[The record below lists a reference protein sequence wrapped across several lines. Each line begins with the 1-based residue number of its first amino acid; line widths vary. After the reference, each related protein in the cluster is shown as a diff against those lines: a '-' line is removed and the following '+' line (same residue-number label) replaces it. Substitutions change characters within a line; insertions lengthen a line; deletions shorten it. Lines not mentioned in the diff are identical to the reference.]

1 MGSTI
6 QRRDFIKAVGLAGA
20 AAALPMLGAT
30 PSRRLKIGHTCI
42 TWRTFPPR
50 GTNHDSTLDA
60 ALKDISSEGFWGF
73 ETFPEVLE
81 DWDNRGELQ
90 ALMDHYP
97 APLISGYLVINVLD
111 PAAAKESLAKVQ
123 RMGKIIR
130 KYGGRYCVMQVDGVK
145 RDQYNFADHRSNI
158 ISGLNDSAM
167 AFADMGLGSGLHQ
180 HTGTAVETGDEVY
193 TVMHAV
199 NQHVKFAPD
208 IGQLQK
214 GGSDPVKVVKDFLPI
229 LDHMHLKDYKGWN
242 NYAGYCPLGQG
253 LVNIPAILDMV
264 EASGHSCDVMVELD
278 PSPGAPQ
285 TPLET
290 VQTSKAYLQ
299 KLGYQF
305 RS

>member
-6 QRRDFIKAVGLAGA
+6 RRRDFIKTIGLAGA
-20 AAALPMLGAT
+20 MGAF
-30 PSRRLKIGHTCI
+30 PLLAQKPKRRLKIGYTCI

-50 GTNHDSTLDA
+50 GTNPDSTLDA
-60 ALKDISSEGFWGF
+60 ALKDINSEGFWGF

-81 DWDNRGELQ
+81 NWDNRGELK
-90 ALMDHYP
+90 ALMERYP
-97 APLISGYLVINVLD
+97 VPLISGYMVINVLD
-111 PAAAKESLAKVQ
+111 PAAAKECLVKVQ
-123 RMGKIIR
+123 RMGKILR
-130 KYGGRYCVMQVDGVK
+130 QYGGRYCVMQVDGVK
-145 RDQYNFADHRSNI
+145 RDQYNFADHRSSI
-158 ISGLNDSAM
+158 ISGLNDAAM
-167 AFADMGLGSGLHQ
+167 AFADLGLGSGLHQ
-180 HTGTAVETGDEVY
+180 HTGTAVETSDEVY

-199 NQHVKFAPD
+199 NKYVKFAPD

-214 GGSDPVKVVKDFLPI
+214 GGSDPVKVAKDFLPI

-242 NYAGYCPLGQG
+242 NYVGYCPLGEGQ
-253 LVNIPAILDMV
+253 VNIPAILDMV
-264 EASGHSCDVMVELD
+264 EASGHPCDVMVELD
-278 PSPGAPQ
+278 PSPNAPQ